1 MDNNMTPEDLEK
13 FIHREL
19 RALPPRK
26 APAGFE
32 ARMQAALA
40 ARMAAATTTS
50 VKVDAP
56 AAVTAVVPMT
66 LEQAIHRELRALPL
80 RPAPR
85 TLESRVLAEIE
96 RRATVAWYHRSWS
109 YWPMPVRAVFLVLGT
124 AFAAVAVAAFYRLS
138 QGAAAETVLHDV
150 ATGFGWFTRLVAAVS
165 WTFNIIQ
172 QLVAAIPP
180 LWLYGGLAFI
190 GSLYAVFVGVGAAAY
205 RYLYRRN

>member
-1 MDNNMTPEDLEK
+1 MDPKMTPEDLEK

-32 ARMQAALA
+32 ARLQAAVA
-40 ARMAAATTTS
+40 ARTS
-50 VKVDAP
+50 AS
-56 AAVTAVVPMT
+56 TASSEQ
-66 LEQAIHRELRALPL
+66 LEHLVHRELRALPL

-85 TLESRVLAEIE
+85 SLESRVLAEIE
-96 RRATVAWYHRSWS
+96 RRATVAWYHKSWS
-109 YWPMPVRAVFLVLGT
+109 YWPAAVRAAFLVVGT
-124 AFAAVAVAAFYRLS
+124 GFAAAAIVAFYQLS
-138 QGAAAETVLHDV
+138 QGAAAETVVHDV
-150 ATGFGWFTRLVAAVS
+150 ATGFGWLTRLVAAVS
-165 WTFNIIQ
+165 WTINFFQ
-172 QLVAAIPP
+172 QLVASIPP